1 MRLRSPILPL
11 VFGAL
16 VASCKACDEGPKR
29 PADAEAPEAAPPR
42 EPAAEAGPVDA
53 AVPEDS
59 GGSSSAPADEDGGG
73 SPCALAYGPAE
84 QPFRGPAALRI
95 AGGALELVANDSGR
109 PRMFSV
115 RLDAKTPPPPSSF
128 VGMRWPPCELAGK
141 FVYCQGPGGAITR
154 TTLGGS
160 DTRTVVSKSRAGSR
174 IAAAPLGKG
183 DHAVVAFLDTR
194 QTTEGSMIQAFV
206 ALDDD
211 VPMRLSEDGAG
222 ATTMRMAA
230 RGEQAVF
237 VYLDT
242 RTAMVPVHARTLRLE
257 GKDLALG
264 EDAVA
269 FVGGAP
275 ERGVDLALGGV
286 SRRTYVVLPMPR
298 ETTEFGMAAIPVLD
312 PPKEDVAAT
321 WSLYPNGLDPAPV
334 GATMDGWIARVR
346 PKEAMVGA
354 RRVLELGRLGEDGS
368 FRSLGII
375 AEGKP
380 ITDVALV
387 SDPRHGVW
395 ILYGDAKATW
405 LERRVCP

>member
-1 MRLRSPILPL
+1 
-11 VFGAL
+11 
-16 VASCKACDEGPKR
+16 
-29 PADAEAPEAAPPR
+29 
-42 EPAAEAGPVDA
+42 
-53 AVPEDS
+53 
-59 GGSSSAPADEDGGG
+59 
-73 SPCALAYGPAE
+73 
-84 QPFRGPAALRI
+84 
-95 AGGALELVANDSGR
+95 
-109 PRMFSV
+109 
-115 RLDAKTPPPPSSF
+115 
-128 VGMRWPPCELAGK
+128 
-141 FVYCQGPGGAITR
+141 
-154 TTLGGS
+154 
-160 DTRTVVSKSRAGSR
+160 
-174 IAAAPLGKG
+174 
-183 DHAVVAFLDTR
+183 
-194 QTTEGSMIQAFV
+194 MIQAFV